1 MKFNQFFQAT
11 DQCPHCSSKDAF
23 VVSVVD
29 GKTKKELIT
38 ISCAGCGLGRVD
50 PLPSER
56 SLEEWYKEKYR
67 QSYKGLEKPK
77 LKYILRAA
85 RNARERFSWINE
97 NASALKNSLKNS
109 DCKSL
114 DIGASSGEFVFL
126 MKKLGFDAIGIEPHQ
141 GYAEYAIKEY
151 DLKILSGAMSEK
163 IRLIED
169 RSISLVTM
177 FHVLEHL
184 SNPVQS
190 LKEIVRILSPD
201 GYLYIEVP
209 NAMRMTSPQY
219 MFFKAHVLYF
229 TKQTLINLLK
239 KSNLNIVFANDAESG
254 NLRVVARFDE
264 GLVGSFDAGSDHKHD
279 LISAQA
285 KRKWLPYLWRQLIE
299 NKLFKKIQKML
310 EEKNTATRYKN
321 GIELLNDVYKDSKVM

>member
-11 DQCPHCSSKDAF
+11 DHCPYCSSKDAF

-38 ISCAGCGLGRVD
+38 VSCGGCGLGRVD

-56 SLEEWYKEKYR
+56 ELEEWYKEKYR

-85 RNARERFSWINE
+85 RNAKERFNWINE
-97 NASALKNSLKNS
+97 NTRNLKNSGY
-109 DCKSL
+109 KSL

-126 MKKLGFDAIGIEPHQ
+126 MKKLGFDAIGIEPHH
-141 GYAEYAIKEY
+141 GYADYGIREY
-151 DLKILSGAMSEK
+151 DLKILSGALSEK

-169 RSISLVTM
+169 KSMSLVTM

-184 SNPVQS
+184 PNPVQS
-190 LKEIVRILSPD
+190 LKEIARILSPD

-209 NAMRMTSPQY
+209 NATRMTSPHY
-219 MFFKAHVLYF
+219 MFFEAHVLYF

-239 KSNLNIVFANDAESG
+239 KSGFDIVFANDEDSG
-254 NLRVVARFDE
+254 NLRVVARFQE
-264 GLVGSFDAGSDHKHD
+264 SLVGSFDAGSDNKHD

-285 KRKWLPYLWRQLIE
+285 KRKWLPYLWNQLIE
-299 NKLFKKIQKML
+299 NKLFRKIQKML
-310 EEKNTATRYKN
+310 EEKNTASRYTN
-321 GIELLNDVYKDSKVM
+321 GTELLNDVYKDVKLM